1 MGNSNVLDEIL
12 FGGMLFTADNKFV
25 DMNYTLK
32 KLNIHGEIEIPIE
45 KYSKAIADEGLV
57 GVKKLLVTILK
68 EQLEDLEKS
77 LSVVEK

>member
-1 MGNSNVLDEIL
+1 MESELDNIL
-12 FGGMLFTADNKFV
+12 FGGMMFTTDNKFV
-25 DMNYTLK
+25 NMNYTITN
-32 KLNIHGEIEIPIE
+32 LNIHGEIDIPIE

>member
-1 MGNSNVLDEIL
+1 MDNNNELDEIL
-12 FGGMLFTADNKFV
+12 FGGMLFTTDNKFV

-45 KYSKAIADEGLV
+45 KYSEAIADGGLI
-57 GVKKLLVTILK
+57 GVKKLLVTMLK
-68 EQLEDLEKS
+68 EQLVDLEKS

>member
-1 MGNSNVLDEIL
+1 MDNALDNIL
-12 FGGMLFTADNKFV
+12 FGSMLFTTDNRFV
-25 DMNYTLK
+25 SMTYTITN
-32 KLNIHGEIEIPIE
+32 LNIHGEIDIPIE

-57 GVKKLLVTILK
+57 GVKKLLATMLK